1 MVQWTDYKSNR
12 QHSVVG
18 NLLQT
23 SAVHSP
29 ELGNARDLLV
39 WLPYSYDG
47 TRRYPVLY
55 MHDGYNLFDDY
66 TSFSGEWR
74 VDETMT
80 QLAEEGIEAIVV
92 GIPNNEQRMAEYS
105 PFTDTRFRMKQSS
118 GDAYLR
124 FLAQT
129 VKPLIDEDFHTIPDP
144 WATGIAG
151 SSMGGLISLYG
162 YLRYPQ
168 VFGFAAALSPSYWF
182 AGGRILETV
191 ERIGAPHG
199 RLYLDIGGKEGRNGS
214 AYMRGV
220 RRLADLLRAKGYND
234 DNFLYVEDP
243 QGQHNEQSWARRL
256 PAALR
261 FLLLPLMQGITS

>member
-1 MVQWTDYKSNR
+1 
-12 QHSVVG
+12 
-18 NLLQT
+18 
-23 SAVHSP
+23 
-29 ELGNARDLLV
+29 
-39 WLPYSYDG
+39 
-47 TRRYPVLY
+47 
-55 MHDGYNLFDDY
+55 
-66 TSFSGEWR
+66 
-74 VDETMT
+74 
-80 QLAEEGIEAIVV
+80 
-92 GIPNNEQRMAEYS
+92 
-105 PFTDTRFRMKQSS
+105 
-118 GDAYLR
+118 
-124 FLAQT
+124 

-162 YLRYPQ
+162 YLHYPQ
-168 VFGFAAALSPSYWF
+168 VFGFAASLSPSYWF

-191 ERIGAPHG
+191 ERIGPPHG